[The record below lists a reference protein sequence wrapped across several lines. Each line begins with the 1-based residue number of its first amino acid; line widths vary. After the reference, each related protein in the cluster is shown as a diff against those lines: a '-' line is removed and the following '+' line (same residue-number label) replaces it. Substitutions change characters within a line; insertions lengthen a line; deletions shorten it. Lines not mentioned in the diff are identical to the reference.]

1 MSDPVHVATGISE
14 LIYEATKPSP
24 SLEAETFDDDLVNAW
39 ATGLADDDGLW
50 GNNALAMNRV
60 VNYNFHPCGLLIFTE
75 IWSLKN
81 ILNLSCPKKNCHAF
95 YPIQKRLCLLSI
107 SDQYHDLVFDR
118 SMSFFLALVLMLLT
132 LRMRIFLPDL
142 RMMICGQKLF

>member
-60 VNYNFHPCGLLIFTE
+60 VNYNFHPCGLLIFTDMVPE
-75 IWSLKN
+75 KYFKPFMSQKK
-81 ILNLSCPKKNCHAF
+81 LSCFLPYPKTSMFAF
-95 YPIQKRLCLLSI
+95 Y
-107 SDQYHDLVFDR
+107 F
-118 SMSFFLALVLMLLT
+118 
-132 LRMRIFLPDL
+132 
-142 RMMICGQKLF
+142 